1 MKNHLHREAEPS
13 VERSE
18 FTRIAAFRLTQRSMR
33 SHSYTYHVTVT
44 PKGKKVSHLDLYN
57 RFTKEII
64 KYKCVKEVFLIA
76 EFENTNHFHGIIYT
90 KDKCKFLN
98 LYSKKHT
105 FQFDLSPLTLQ
116 EWIQY
121 MLKRKPSEFYN
132 VPL

>member
-18 FTRIAAFRLTQRSMR
+18 FPSQAAFRLTQRSMR
-33 SHSYTYHVTVT
+33 SHSHTYHVTVT
-44 PKGKKVSHLDLYN
+44 PRGKNQTHISLY
-57 RFTKEII
+57 RAFMPEIER
-64 KYKCVKEVFLIA
+64 YKCVKDVFLIA
-76 EFENTNHFHGIIYT
+76 EFENTEHFHGIIYT
-90 KDKCKFLN
+90 KDKCQFLN
-98 LYSKKHT
+98 LYAKRHM

-116 EWIQY
+116 EWIDY